1 MLLLLAQLVAPPLQP
16 GPVRIPEP
24 IPTER
29 HPSRPVDDV
38 PLNPAPLQE
47 AQQPQR
53 PTSRGQTAE
62 PWSPPIEGSAPYS
75 PDQLAD
81 ILSSCSEGSP
91 SLSLQRCAEAL
102 TAQLQRDGY
111 VNSRVFVEEEPAPGR
126 LVVVTGRL
134 VELHVDA
141 TTPALEQRV
150 RKALANLIQ
159 KPLQLPALQTRLR
172 QLRQQQVVGSISGNL
187 GKLASDPTQAVLR
200 ITVTPPTHPWRGDLS
215 VRNDGNAGSGEW
227 RALAIL
233 QKQHVLMDGDVLQLY
248 GEGNADSDPEFGAG
262 IGSISYTLPLSDDV
276 SFTGSFGAS
285 RRNLV
290 EARGL
295 AHGLSFRQYQGLGQF
310 QWTFAENDNQN
321 WYAFA
326 GISANH
332 NNSYLNDES
341 FPLIVGGGLDGD
353 LTTGYLRL
361 GVGNGGQYGS
371 WAWSGQIYGLQGLAG
386 FSSADELSN
395 LAFFGVNPGEARAIG
410 GIISNG
416 WSLSKTLQLSL
427 RAAGQISFN
436 ELTNDMGFS
445 LGSDTGL
452 RGLPGT
458 LISGDNGWL
467 ASTELSWTFWQKDQN
482 ALQLVPF
489 IGMGGISTSRDDIT
503 ISDTIGSG
511 GMLLRWL
518 NGQHW
523 SVELGWIDQFNADN
537 NTQMWDD
544 WLLGNGLYG
553 KVRYRF

>member
-29 HPSRPVDDV
+29 TPSRPVDDV

-47 AQQPQR
+47 PQQPQR
-53 PTSRGQTAE
+53 PTSQEQTTA
-62 PWSPPIEGSAPYS
+62 PWVPPVEGSAPYS
-75 PDQLAD
+75 SEQLTE
-81 ILSSCSEGSP
+81 IISSCSEGSP

-126 LVVVTGRL
+126 LVVVTGHL

-141 TTPALEQRV
+141 TTPALEHRV

-159 KPLQLPALQTRLR
+159 KPLLLPALQTRLR
-172 QLRQQQVVGSISGNL
+172 QLKQQQVVGSISGNL

-233 QKQHVLMDGDVLQLY
+233 QKQQVLMEGDVIQLY

-262 IGSISYTLPLSDDV
+262 IGSISYTLPLSDNIN
-276 SFTGSFGAS
+276 FTGSFGAS
-285 RRNLV
+285 RRNFV
-290 EARGL
+290 EASGL
-295 AHGLSFRQYQGLGQF
+295 SHGLSFRQYQGLGQF
-310 QWTFAENDNQN
+310 QWTFAENDNQS

-341 FPLIVGGGLDGD
+341 VPLILGGGLDGD

-371 WAWSGQIYGLQGLAG
+371 WAWSGQVYGLQGLAG
-386 FSSADELSN
+386 FSSTDELRN
-395 LAFFGVNPGEARAIG
+395 LGFFGVNPGESRALG
-410 GIISNG
+410 GIITNG
-416 WSLSKTLQLSL
+416 WSLSRTLQLSL

-458 LISGDNGWL
+458 LISGDDGWL

-482 ALQLVPF
+482 AFQLVPF
-489 IGMGGISTSRDDIT
+489 IGMGGISTTRDDIT

-511 GMLLRWL
+511 GMMLRWL

-523 SVELGWIDQFNADN
+523 SVELGWIEQFNADN
-537 NTQMWDD
+537 NTQIWDD

-553 KVRYRF
+553 KVRFRF